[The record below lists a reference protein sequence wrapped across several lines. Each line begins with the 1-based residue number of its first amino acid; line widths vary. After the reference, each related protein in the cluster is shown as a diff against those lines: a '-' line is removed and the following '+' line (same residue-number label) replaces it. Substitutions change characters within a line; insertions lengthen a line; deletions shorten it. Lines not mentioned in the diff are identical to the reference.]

1 VSKFFY
7 LFILLVFFSASS
19 LVAQQSHESID
30 FAIQLFNKGKHDK
43 AQQILTDNL
52 SKNPEDVDSRL
63 ILGVMALHLGK
74 DDKALDVWETGLK
87 KNDEDFPLL
96 INIAKLHLKHAND
109 LAAPVSNTNSEESEN
124 EYKKNKYEHLDK
136 ALESYRQASEL
147 YPYQAEPL
155 EEVAN
160 IHDLKEE
167 YKSSLFYWTRLKEMF
182 PEQENYYVKVGESH
196 LLMEDMET
204 ALTFFD
210 KAIEINPS
218 YELAYKGKAKCLTSL
233 SSDSLLIQNTRHQA
247 KYYKWIPDFM
257 DLPYT
262 EKLYKRVNIIA
273 QKKSQRRGLM
283 FDLIKENTLESKKLL
298 ALSLWYGNIP
308 KVVEK
313 SIFKTLTA
321 KKKEEDLYL
330 LIEMLQNTEKKF
342 LASKLM
348 LELAKAKP
356 AGTFNLLL
364 PFLDWSH
371 PLQPLPIAE
380 ALVVLGDNRAI
391 PYLIR
396 EIEVEHIDASQNM
409 QAMFAVFHKQKAALA
424 LSNFDVPLTV
434 EYLQKGLKNPNIAR
448 HCAASLYR
456 LSGDE
461 TYLKM
466 LKKLTKKIDKD
477 FLLAEFL
484 YEEIGDKASIKLANK
499 LE

>member
-1 VSKFFY
+1 MSKFFY
-7 LFILLVFFSASS
+7 LVIFTVLFSVSN

-96 INIAKLHLKHAND
+96 INIAKVHLKRATD
-109 LAAPVSNTNSEESEN
+109 LASPDSETSSQEMEDT
-124 EYKKNKYEHLDK
+124 YKKNKGEHLNK
-136 ALESYRQASEL
+136 ALESYTQAAEL
-147 YPYQAEPL
+147 YPYQAKPL
-155 EEVAN
+155 EEVAA
-160 IHDLKEE
+160 IYSLKEDYE
-167 YKSSLFYWTRLKEMF
+167 GSLVYWNRLSEMF
-182 PEQENYYVKVGESH
+182 PEQESYYVKMGESH
-196 LLMEDMET
+196 ISMGNMET

-210 KAIEINPS
+210 KAIEINAS
-218 YELAYKGKAKCLTSL
+218 YELAYKGKASCLTDL
-233 SSDSLLIQNTRHQA
+233 KGDSLLIQQTKNQA
-247 KYYKWIPDFM
+247 KYYQWIPDFM
-257 DLPYT
+257 DLPYS
-262 EKLYKRVNIIA
+262 EELYTRVGLIA
-273 QKKSQRRGLM
+273 QRKAQRRGLISK
-283 FDLIKENTLESKKLL
+283 LLKENTLESKKLL

-313 SIFKTLTA
+313 SIFSTLTS

-371 PLQPLPIAE
+371 PLQPLPVAE
-380 ALVVLGDNRAI
+380 ALVVLGDSRAI

-396 EIEVEHIDASQNM
+396 EIESENIDASQNI

-424 LSNFDVPLTV
+424 LSNFDVPLTL
-434 EYLQKGLKNPNIAR
+434 EYLRKGLKNPNIAR

-456 LSGDE
+456 MTGDE
-461 TYLKM
+461 AYLKM
-466 LKKLTKKIDKD
+466 LKKLVKKIDKD
-477 FLLAEFL
+477 VLLSEFL

-499 LE
+499 LG